1 MMNPLD
7 HVIDFLKHTQQYQAA
22 ATLLNAFRAH
32 AQTIEEYDQL
42 GRLFHDVKEYHA
54 SIECAERV
62 LSLATNQQQ
71 RWAAL
76 ANMSKVYNHLNEPF
90 LALDCLKELEQQ
102 DSRNHNIQMEMLFS
116 HYLAANMKESRKILD
131 SILADPTAPQEIKD
145 RCRFNLG
152 SYLLE
157 EGDFKNGLK
166 GFIDVGHN
174 IGIWQRTASPFPQW
188 DGRPMPGKTVAILT
202 EGGIGDEVVNIRFAN
217 LIRDQYQMRPVLITP
232 REHTS
237 NLFKRNGFE
246 AVQTV
251 KDVPGD
257 AVSAKLFYLPIIL
270 DLDKDELWKGPY
282 LKPDAQYV
290 DKWKQILPAGRPLVG
305 IRWRGNPSYDQDL
318 HRSIPL
324 AELNNVLRFD
334 RDDVTFVSL
343 QKEHNEE
350 LADYPHVFDCAPY
363 LETLEDLL
371 ACMSLLNH
379 TVTSCTSVAH
389 IGAAAGLPITV
400 CPPVATYYTWL
411 GDAKW
416 YGDNCTILRQ
426 RKWRDW
432 SHLQQLETILK
443 GLV

>member
-7 HVIDFLKHTQQYQAA
+7 AIIEFLVKTQHSEVGIQLLDVFKQYAV
-22 ATLLNAFRAH
+22 TL
-32 AQTIEEYDQL
+32 EEFDTL
-42 GRLFHDVKEYHA
+42 GRLYHDTKDYTKSA
-54 SIECAERV
+54 ECAQHVVR
-62 LSLATNQQQ
+62 LSTNTRQ
-71 RWAAL
+71 RLAAL
-76 ANMSKVYNHLNEPF
+76 SNLAKVYNHLNEPF
-90 LALDCLKELEQQ
+90 QALQCLEEIAQANPANYEVK
-102 DSRNHNIQMEMLFS
+102 MEMLFS
-116 HYLAANMKESRKILD
+116 YYLAADFEQSRVVLD
-131 SILADPTAPQEIKD
+131 SILADPNAPKHVQD

-152 SYLLE
+152 SYLLD
-157 EGDFKNGLK
+157 EGDFKTGLR
-166 GFIDVGHN
+166 GFIDIGHQ
-174 IGIWQRTASPFPQW
+174 IGIWQPHTPPFPIW
-188 DGRPMPGKTVAILT
+188 SGEKLPGKTVAILT
-202 EGGIGDEVVNIRFAN
+202 EGGIGDEVVNIRFAKI
-217 LIRDQYQMRPVLITP
+217 IRDEYQMRPVLVTS
-232 REHTS
+232 REATAS
-237 NLFKRNGFE
+237 LFKRNGYDVCNSTQQLPTDSV
-246 AVQTV
+246 AV
-251 KDVPGD
+251 
-257 AVSAKLFYLPIIL
+257 KLFYLPIVL
-270 DLDKDELWKGPY
+270 DLDQDQLWNGPY
-282 LKPDAQYV
+282 LKPDAEYV

-305 IRWRGNPSYDQDL
+305 IRWRGNPLYDQDL